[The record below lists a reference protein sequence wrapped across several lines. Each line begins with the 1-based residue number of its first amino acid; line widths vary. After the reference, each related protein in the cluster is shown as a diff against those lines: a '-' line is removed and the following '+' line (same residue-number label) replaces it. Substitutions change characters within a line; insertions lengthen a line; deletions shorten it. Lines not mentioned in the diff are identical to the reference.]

1 MVHLKGH
8 QPLTASG
15 LQKSETRE
23 ATSENSALSVNGSED
38 HSGDDCLP
46 EAQSSLLEPDEDR
59 HNQRK
64 SVVFVSQNNTDFVE
78 TACSQEPEQVS
89 VNPGEAH
96 AESRLL
102 ASAQLHEKGLVST
115 LPRSSD
121 NCCGDV
127 ALPVSVAEGQSDPVV
142 QNVAGQT
149 LDLNSQ
155 CVKTD
160 FERLEPIS
168 NGHVLRPPE
177 DLYPIHNLDSSPTLV
192 VHAAGPDSGQKD
204 LHLPRIVKHKPS
216 SITFL
221 HYNCPSGAD
230 GHGFV
235 NESSDDGEYSPGYEK
250 EDDDPDYG
258 DDDDGDVFK
267 ELPQSRE
274 LLVNH
279 RQRSKDE
286 QKRRGAV
293 SARTEIDY
301 TTRNCGYEAEGESS
315 SKEVCCYLRS
325 STIIQWCPCIAQ
337 NTSINKHCQ
346 SVWGSM
352 GHLKEII

>member
-1 MVHLKGH
+1 MVNLKGH
-8 QPLTASG
+8 QALTASG

-46 EAQSSLLEPDEDR
+46 EARSSLLEPDEDR

-64 SVVFVSQNNTDFVE
+64 SVVFVSQNNTEFVE
-78 TACSQEPEQVS
+78 AACSQEPEHVS
-89 VNPGEAH
+89 VNPGE
-96 AESRLL
+96 

-121 NCCGDV
+121 V
-127 ALPVSVAEGQSDPVV
+127 ALPVSAAEGQSDPVV

-149 LDLNSQ
+149 LDLNS
-155 CVKTD
+155 
-160 FERLEPIS
+160 
-168 NGHVLRPPE
+168 NVLRPPE
-177 DLYPIHNLDSSPTLV
+177 DLYHIHNLDSSPTLV

-204 LHLPRIVKHKPS
+204 LHLPRIVKHKLS

-258 DDDDGDVFK
+258 DNDDGDVFK

-279 RQRSKDE
+279 RQRSKDK

-293 SARTEIDY
+293 SARAEIDN

-315 SKEVCCYLRS
+315 SKEVCCYLR
-325 STIIQWCPCIAQ
+325 
-337 NTSINKHCQ
+337 
-346 SVWGSM
+346 
-352 GHLKEII
+352 